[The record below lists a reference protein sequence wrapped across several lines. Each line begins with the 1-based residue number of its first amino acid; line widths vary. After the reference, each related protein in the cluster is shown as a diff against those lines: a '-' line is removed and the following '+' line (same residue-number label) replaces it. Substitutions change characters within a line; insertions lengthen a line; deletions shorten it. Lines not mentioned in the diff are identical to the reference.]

1 VKINSKKKFLKEV
14 FPFFLP
20 IHPRFPSMFVKS
32 ANRINKFFIK
42 MQYKYK
48 KAEFDA
54 DFESVEKLRKI
65 LCDKIINEKVT

>member
-1 VKINSKKKFLKEV
+1 
-14 FPFFLP
+14 
-20 IHPRFPSMFVKS
+20 MFVKS